1 MNSSKPEPTPKK
13 ISNKR
18 VKRKHSDIDEDTT
31 DPASVPSDDGYK
43 GDSESSKITKTVSAN
58 VNKDEIDTQTF
69 EEKENSED
77 GDKTSIQALIIDE
90 VKNVKEIHDVNQHIN
105 AKCVNNRKLFIDC
118 VGGDREI

>member
-43 GDSESSKITKTVSAN
+43 GDSESSNITMTVSAN

-69 EEKENSED
+69 ECLLPHSVQLSPDLHISGSNRLIGYTGTFKH
-77 GDKTSIQALIIDE
+77 QA
-90 VKNVKEIHDVNQHIN
+90 HQ
-105 AKCVNNRKLFIDC
+105 A
-118 VGGDREI
+118 